1 MYLKNFFLY
10 SFFPIALIFANEK
23 NLTTYTLEDFVIK
36 SSPISLTTGDNSQS
50 SKIILNKTLD
60 ELRSD
65 TIADTLSFQ
74 SGISKTYYGPN
85 ANRPIIRGLDGY
97 RVGILENGLA
107 GFDLSATSNDHA
119 VTINPLLIDR
129 IEILKG
135 SACLVHCG
143 NSIAG
148 LINVFDKSIPNL
160 RQGALLENQFRTRF
174 SSVNDGRNFG
184 GIVFDQI
191 GNIVFQIN
199 GSKITTSDYNTPKFE
214 VHHHEHHH
222 GIAYAQEQNDGSYIF
237 DEIAEE
243 EEEEEHEEEVF
254 LETVE
259 NTHSEIETFG
269 FGGSYNHDKGHVG
282 LSFSNYS
289 SEYGVPNHEDS
300 VVSIEKDKFA
310 LESAYDID
318 SGYFDSVN
326 FQLAYGD
333 YSHTEEAGHEGHGE
347 EITLYEYHS
356 NEGKFE
362 PHEHDDHDHH
372 AKFLLEGIDSKL
384 IFSRNTDTDSSALS
398 ISFIDKDMKIDGE
411 ESYLAAMNHLADQN
425 DENQGTLAE
434 SENVKI
440 SNDSAKRFGI
450 GFMQKKQLSEQLSL
464 NGGFRYESLSRDYD
478 ATERADEHAH
488 GEEENNH
495 AHHDEG
501 DAVDIDRDDN
511 ALNASIGFVLKSS
524 DSITF
529 SGNLHYSERIPE
541 TSELYSSGAH
551 HATESFEM
559 GNPDLK
565 NEESVGVEF
574 AVINNQGSFNQKLSL
589 YYNNYN
595 NFIFQ
600 SDTGFKTGNDK
611 WRLAN
616 SEDVSH
622 AAEDGITLVEGTD
635 YVKAEFEELSIR
647 EYKGVEAK
655 IYGLEYEFDY
665 QLSSNTSIRGFADSI
680 TGKNKTDAIALPR
693 IPPYRL
699 GIGYYMNSDQYRFSL
714 SAVHHGKQDKLA
726 NGEEE
731 TDAYTL
737 LNARLGFSP
746 NTNSNSELYLKI
758 NNLTDRLAYVHT
770 SFLKESAPLP
780 GRNVEI
786 GYNITF

>member
-10 SFFPIALIFANEK
+10 SFFPIALIFANEE
-23 NLTTYTLEDFVIK
+23 NLNTYTLEDFVIK

-97 RVGILENGLA
+97 RVGILENGLM
-107 GFDLSATSNDHA
+107 GFDLSDTSNDHA

-148 LINVFDKSIPNL
+148 LINVFDKSIPNF
-160 RQGALLENQFRTRF
+160 RKGALLENQIRTRF
-174 SSVNDGRNFG
+174 SSVNNGRNFG
-184 GIVFDQI
+184 GIFFEKI
-191 GNIVFQIN
+191 GDNIVFQIN
-199 GSKITTSDYNTPKFE
+199 GSTVTTSDYKTPKFE
-214 VHHHEHHH
+214 VH
-222 GIAYAQEQNDGSYIF
+222 Y
-237 DEIAEE
+237 
-243 EEEEEHEEEVF
+243 EEHGHSPNETEVF
-254 LETVE
+254 SEIVE
-259 NTHSEIETFG
+259 NTHSENETFG
-269 FGGSYNHDKGHVG
+269 FGGSYNHDKGYVG

-289 SEYGVPNHEDS
+289 SEYGVPNQEDS
-300 VVSIEKDKFA
+300 VLSIEKEKFA

-326 FQLAYGD
+326 FKLAYGD
-333 YSHTEEAGHEGHGE
+333 YSHTEEAG
-347 EITLYEYHS
+347 
-356 NEGKFE
+356 NEDHASGG
-362 PHEHDDHDHH
+362 HEHDEHHH
-372 AKFLLEGIDSKL
+372 AKFLLEAIDSKL
-384 IFSRNTDTDSSALS
+384 VFSKDTDTNSSALS
-398 ISFIDKDMKIDGE
+398 LSFVDKEMKIDGE
-411 ESYLAAMNHLADQN
+411 ESYLAAMNHHADLNNEN
-425 DENQGTLAE
+425 DENPDTLDE
-434 SENVKI
+434 SGNPEI
-440 SNDSAKRFGI
+440 SNDSAKRLGI
-450 GFMQKKQLSEQLSL
+450 GFIQKKQLSQQLSL
-464 NGGFRYESLSRDYD
+464 NGGLRYESLRRNYD
-478 ATERADEHAH
+478 ATERTNEHGH
-488 GEEENNH
+488 GEE
-495 AHHDEG
+495 G
-501 DAVDIDRDDN
+501 DAFDIDRDDN
-511 ALNASIGFVLKSS
+511 ALNASIGFVMKSS

-551 HATESFEM
+551 HATESFEI

-589 YYNNYN
+589 YYNNYK

-600 SDTGFKTGNDK
+600 SDTGFKTGSD
-611 WRLAN
+611 
-616 SEDVSH
+616 
-622 AAEDGITLVEGTD
+622 
-635 YVKAEFEELSIR
+635 KAEFEELSIR
-647 EYKGVEAK
+647 QYKGVEAE

-665 QLSSNTSIRGFADSI
+665 QLFSNTSIRGFADSI
-680 TGKNKTDAIALPR
+680 TGNNKTDAIALPR

-699 GIGYYMNSDQYRFSL
+699 GIGYYLNSEQYRFSL

-726 NGEEE
+726 DGEEE
-731 TDAYTL
+731 TNAYTL

-746 NTNSNSELYLKI
+746 NSNSKTELYLKI
-758 NNLTDRLAYVHT
+758 NNLTDQLAYVHT

-786 GYNITF
+786 GYNVTF